1 MSKRPQSTP
10 SKDKDA
16 EKHHKGEK
24 ADDDVT
30 LKDLGK
36 MMTTITTDMSSM
48 KEDLAA
54 IKGNM
59 VTKDE
64 LEEFKEKQVEFIK
77 DNVKAEV
84 QNHMQE
90 LKTRNN
96 AFQEFIH
103 QKMIEDVKCK
113 AKLDGFSPAWTEETI
128 KSDPS
133 IAELTRNC
141 AHVEVFRNKKGEG
154 LGKAILTF
162 ASVSDRQN
170 AVNKSRE
177 MKIPGIFLN
186 NAETELDLKK
196 NKQLKAAFGEV
207 RKQWEGEKKEVKLFK
222 KEGHIKVHGTT
233 VAERDDNTWEVQW
246 KVPQGKLKNEAGLKE
261 ALNTMQ

>member
-1 MSKRPQSTP
+1 MSSP
-10 SKDKDA
+10 SKPDA
-16 EKHHKGEK
+16 GKHHKGER
-24 ADDDVT
+24 ADDEVT
-30 LKDLGK
+30 LEDLGR
-36 MMTTITTDMSSM
+36 MMSTITMDMSEM

-59 VTKDE
+59 VTKEE
-64 LEEFKEKQVEFIK
+64 LEEFKEEQDRIIK

-84 QNHMQE
+84 ESHLQE
-90 LKTRNN
+90 LKTRND
-96 AFQEFIH
+96 AFQDFIH

-113 AKLDGFSPAWTEETI
+113 AKLDGFTSTWTEENI

-133 IAELTRNC
+133 LAELTKNC
-141 AHVEVFRNKKGEG
+141 THIELFRKKSGEG

-177 MKIPGIFLN
+177 LKIPGIYLN

-207 RKQWEGEKKEVKLFK
+207 RKQWEGDRKEVKLFK
-222 KEGHIKVHGTT
+222 KEGQIKVHGNT
-233 VAERDDNTWEVQW
+233 VAERDNSTWEVNW
-246 KVPQGKLKNEAGLKE
+246 VIPQHRIKNESGLKE
-261 ALNTMQ
+261 ALKTTT